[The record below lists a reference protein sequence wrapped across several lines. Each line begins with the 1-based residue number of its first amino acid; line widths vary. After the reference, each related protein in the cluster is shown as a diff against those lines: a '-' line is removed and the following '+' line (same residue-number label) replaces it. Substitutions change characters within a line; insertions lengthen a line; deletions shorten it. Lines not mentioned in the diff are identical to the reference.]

1 MAGSLRNGDW
11 VRINRDW
18 ARFDADQTME
28 LRASPI
34 RLLWGAAFA
43 SIGLGATVWA
53 LANEAL
59 PPIVY
64 LCAWVGAIGCA
75 FVLAL
80 MFVRALTI
88 RQPVITLSSD
98 GFLDIRISSAVVPW
112 KLIRE
117 ISVGTIRG
125 SSYYPR
131 DSKAL
136 FLYLPASSWQN
147 LPLKRF
153 VRWML
158 PLILNRA
165 HGYEGLAIGHG
176 EFDTSFDTFSAV
188 VTAYA
193 EARGVNV
200 DRLAG
205 L

>member
-1 MAGSLRNGDW
+1 MGGSLHNGDW
-11 VRINRDW
+11 VRNDRDW
-18 ARFDADQTME
+18 TRFDASQTLE

-34 RLLWGAAFA
+34 RLLRGIAVAL
-43 SIGLGATVWA
+43 IGLGATVWA

-64 LCAWVGAIGCA
+64 LCAWVGAIVCA

-125 SSYYPR
+125 TSYSR

-136 FLYLPASSWQN
+136 FLYLPASSWQS
-147 LPLKRF
+147 LPLKPL
-153 VRWML
+153 VRWSL
-158 PLILNRA
+158 PLILKRTRG
-165 HGYEGLAIGHG
+165 HEGLCIGHG
-176 EFDTSFDTFSAV
+176 EFGTSFDTFCTV

-193 EARGVNV
+193 GAHGVNLNSLV
-200 DRLAG
+200 EQ
-205 L
+205 